1 MRTAVDSSVLFDVLL
16 GDPRF
21 GGPSAEAIK
30 AADAAGSLFVSE
42 IVWAEV
48 RAHFPTDQ
56 LFEQAMGLLG
66 IHFDPLSRK
75 SAALAGRL
83 WRESRKFS
91 GAPRNRVVADFLIG
105 AHALEQADALLTRDH
120 GFYRKHFKG
129 LRVISPSLVPQ

>member
-21 GGPSAEAIK
+21 GAPSAQAIK
-30 AADAAGSLFVSE
+30 AADLAGPLLASE

-48 RAHFPTDQ
+48 RAHFPREQ

-66 IHFDPLSRK
+66 LQFDPLSK
-75 SAALAGRL
+75 KAASLAGRL
-83 WRESRKFS
+83 WRESRKAHGVS
-91 GAPRNRVVADFLIG
+91 PNRVVADFLIG

-129 LRVISPSLVPQ
+129 LRVISPSLTPQ